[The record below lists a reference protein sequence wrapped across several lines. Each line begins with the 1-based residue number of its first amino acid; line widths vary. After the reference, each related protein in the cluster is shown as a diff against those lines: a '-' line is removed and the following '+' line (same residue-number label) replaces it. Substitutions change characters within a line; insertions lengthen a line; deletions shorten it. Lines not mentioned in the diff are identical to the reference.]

1 MKILRA
7 ADGSAYTRRMLAY
20 VAAHDEWLG
29 SRHRYTVLHC
39 VSPLPH
45 RAAAFESVEVIRRFY
60 DDDAESVLRPI
71 REFFKSQGIEATF
84 THEVGPAAE
93 HIAKLA
99 ALGRFD
105 LLVLGSHGHEALA
118 NVVLGSVATKVLA
131 LCTTPVLLIRGDRLA
146 AAEAGV
152 ASPD

>member
-1 MKILRA
+1 
-7 ADGSAYTRRMLAY
+7 
-20 VAAHDEWLG
+20 
-29 SRHRYTVLHC
+29 
-39 VSPLPH
+39 
-45 RAAAFESVEVIRRFY
+45 
-60 DDDAESVLRPI
+60 
-71 REFFKSQGIEATF
+71 
-84 THEVGPAAE
+84 
-93 HIAKLA
+93 LA